1 MRGAGVLL
9 AAAVLVGSCTA
20 DAEETT
26 TTVAAPAN
34 LSTTT
39 NTADPTTTTP
49 DPSPTDVCAV
59 GLIWEPDSPYVAECF
74 LFPVSFLPNEPGWR
88 SSGAAEEWV
97 SLRWVGSDEQPL
109 EVGVALLAL
118 RHDLDPVGIVDEI
131 APLEGIEL
139 VADPRPITLAGRT
152 GLVVEIEA
160 SPSDGPP
167 DARSCLPAGV
177 AQFLEEAGGKGLI
190 EGVSRSLL
198 GVGYCHVVRLWL
210 LDISGR
216 TVTIVAGTS
225 DPTRQGETAA
235 IVERL
240 LDTTS
245 FLGNG

>member
-9 AAAVLVGSCTA
+9 AAVALVGSCTA
-20 DAEETT
+20 DAAETT
-26 TTVAAPAN
+26 TTVTAPVD

-39 NTADPTTTTP
+39 PPDTTTTTP
-49 DPSPTDVCAV
+49 DPTPADICSV
-59 GLIWEPDSPYVAECF
+59 GLIWEPGTRYVAQCF
-74 LFPVSFLPNEPGWR
+74 LFPVSFLPDEPGWR

-97 SLRWVGSDEQPL
+97 ALRWVGGDAQL